1 MKKWMLT
8 VLLLAA
14 VSVCAPAAS
23 LKISPEGK
31 KEADLLMNFIT
42 GLYEQQKE
50 RPDAFEYYQKAL
62 ELAPDSAY
70 LKRQLVAAA
79 LTENKAELADE
90 YADFITP
97 ESDGEDYAV
106 YGTYLWKKGDTDGA
120 AAAYEKALELAPD
133 DTRMLYQYVLLLTY
147 TDADK
152 AVSKL
157 EEQIS
162 EYPALAPAIN
172 MEIGN
177 IYLSRKNYEEAVEYY
192 NKATRLAPD
201 YEMPYLGR
209 AEAYEKMSQFF
220 LMLREFEQLE
230 KLDYGSAAMYS
241 RMASVFL
248 LSKDNARAEEYF
260 LKAKKED
267 NSDAASAY
275 FLAALAE
282 QRGEYAKAIA
292 YLKDASDYDT
302 APGKWLQVSF
312 YLQRL
317 NQPEESV
324 RLLGEAYKKFDKSV
338 EIGYFYALA
347 LQDQKQYKKAAN
359 VLKEV
364 LRSNPG
370 YDDARMAYAYTLES
384 LKKYKDMEREVRLL
398 LEKNPKNAAAL
409 NLLAYSLAERN
420 IRLDE
425 AKELAARALAVNPDD
440 YSFMDTQAWIY
451 YRAGQ
456 PEAAE
461 DMLSAVPEEVISK
474 HAEMAYHRGAVL
486 FALGRYEQ
494 ARSYLDLARSEI
506 KDAAKLYKK
515 LPAEK

>member
-1 MKKWMLT
+1 MKKWVLT
-8 VLLLAA
+8 VGLLAA
-14 VSVCAPAAS
+14 VSVFAPAAS

-31 KEADLLMNFIT
+31 KEADLLMYFVQA
-42 GLYEQQKE
+42 LYEQQKE
-50 RPDAFEYYQKAL
+50 QPQAFEYYRKAL
-62 ELAPDSAY
+62 ELAPGSAY

-79 LTENKAELADE
+79 LTEDKAELADE

-97 ESDGEDYAV
+97 DSDGEDYAI
-106 YGTYLWKKGDTDGA
+106 YGTYLWKKGDTAGA
-120 AAAYEKALELAPD
+120 AKAYEKALELAPD
-133 DTRMLYQYVLLLTY
+133 DTRTLYQYVLLLTY
-147 TDADK
+147 TDTDK

-157 EEQIS
+157 EEQLS

-177 IYLSRKNYEEAVEYY
+177 IYLSRKNYEQAVKYY
-192 NKATRLAPD
+192 DEATRLAPE

-209 AEAYEKMSQFF
+209 AEAYEKTSRFF

-260 LKAKKED
+260 LKAKQED
-267 NSDAASAY
+267 NSDPASAY
-275 FLAALAE
+275 FLAVLAE
-282 QRGEYAKAIA
+282 QRGDYAKAIA
-292 YLKDASDYDT
+292 YLKDASDYDKT
-302 APGKWLQVSF
+302 PGKWLQVSF

-317 NQPEESV
+317 NQPEESL
-324 RLLGEAYKKFDKSV
+324 RLLGEAYKKFNKSV

-347 LQDQKQYKKAAN
+347 LQDQKQFKKAAK
-359 VLKEV
+359 VLREV
-364 LRSNPG
+364 LQSNPG
-370 YDDARMAYAYTLES
+370 YDDARMAYAYALES

-398 LEKNPKNAAAL
+398 LEKNPKNAPAL

-440 YSFMDTQAWIY
+440 YSFIDTQAWIY
-451 YRAGQ
+451 YQSGQ
-456 PEAAE
+456 TEAAE
-461 DMLSAVPEEVISK
+461 NIMAAVPDEVVSK
-474 HAEMAYHRGAVL
+474 NPEMAYHWGAIWFARGN
-486 FALGRYEQ
+486 YEQ
-494 ARSYLDLARSEI
+494 ARKYLIWPDG
-506 KDAAKLYKK
+506 K
-515 LPAEK
+515 